1 MNRLQGYCYSWDWGF
16 LVAGGG
22 MESER
27 PRTADAVSSLG
38 EVVALVLS
46 VAVITY
52 AVAEILIGVLQ

>member
-1 MNRLQGYCYSWDWGF
+1 MK
-16 LVAGGG
+16 A
-22 MESER
+22 ER
-27 PRTADAVSSLG
+27 PRTAEAVPSLG

>member
-1 MNRLQGYCYSWDWGF
+1 
-16 LVAGGG
+16 

-52 AVAEILIGVLQ
+52 AVADILIGVLQ

>member
-1 MNRLQGYCYSWDWGF
+1 
-16 LVAGGG
+16 

-27 PRTADAVSSLG
+27 PRTADAVSNIG
-38 EVVALVLS
+38 DVVALVLS